1 MYIRENVLSC
11 VSKATTATCQYSR
24 AFQTGLSHAD
34 SAPAARRARVRPK
47 QTIRRVSPRP
57 TLVVLRTSCTFRLG
71 LRAMP
76 PFVHHFSASVPSRT
90 LPRILANR
98 GRHIRTH
105 PTTHLR
111 AHTKHTRT
119 GTHSHAH
126 TRTRRLGAAPCRR
139 SARADHVH
147 AAPLQARR
155 RDPCSQAPCSEA
167 RCPPPPPPPP
177 LAAPW
182 ACGMA

>member
-1 MYIRENVLSC
+1 MCLKSHH
-11 VSKATTATCQYSR
+11 CQYSR

-34 SAPAARRARVRPK
+34 SAPAARRARQHVCGLSK
-47 QTIRRVSPRP
+47 TIRRVSPRP